1 MVRISLQIIVMKS
14 IMNQLEICQHNE
26 LNSLHGE
33 DVTII
38 NDMIVAIEVR
48 TSYILIYIS
57 IIVFTA
63 IMITTIIAF
72 S

>member
-48 TSYILIYIS
+48 
-57 IIVFTA
+57 
-63 IMITTIIAF
+63 
-72 S
+72 

>member
-1 MVRISLQIIVMKS
+1 MVRISLQTIVMNS
-14 IMNQLEICQHNE
+14 IMNQLEIFQHNE

-48 TSYILIYIS
+48 
-57 IIVFTA
+57 
-63 IMITTIIAF
+63 
-72 S
+72 